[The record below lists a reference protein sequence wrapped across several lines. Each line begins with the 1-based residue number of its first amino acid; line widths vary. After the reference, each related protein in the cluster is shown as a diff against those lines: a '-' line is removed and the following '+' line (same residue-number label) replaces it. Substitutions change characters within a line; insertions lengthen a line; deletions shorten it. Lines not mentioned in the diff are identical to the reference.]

1 MARTTT
7 FVGVHSDADH
17 LDQRQARVATTE
29 EACIRRLG
37 NLKMAKFKMFPDGH
51 LEIMYGA
58 RTAPERTGARNARAN

>member
-7 FVGVHSDADH
+7 FVGVHSEAD
-17 LDQRQARVATTE
+17 LDQRRARVATTE
-29 EACIRRLG
+29 EACIRTLG

-58 RTAPERTGARNARAN
+58 RTAPERTGARDARAN